1 MSATDGPP
9 PLLPR
14 VLPEKTDPLDPQYG
28 FHTEKW
34 KPNPVP
40 AGPDWFTSDNR
51 MRRDANAYAY
61 RQIGNPSDWNRYVT
75 LGLFTTADGTEFDDI
90 WAAFE
95 ERPLQVHQAIWYN
108 YKYHVDHEYVS
119 STKLNNWA
127 MNVSLPFLQH
137 YNPAFL
143 DIDTME
149 NEQGLAQ
156 YFKNDKNPD
165 KENEWLPVLDKRK
178 RAKSPPL
185 YSTVPGFNPVEN
197 DIIRRPSAQTE
208 SRAKETEKQIIP
220 KSNLVK
226 LGGDRSKK
234 NRTKATGPKA
244 PKVTTVEE
252 EVDEDQHMEEQ
263 PEPEETDTS
272 SPNNAA
278 TSRVVSHPH
287 IATNDGT
294 HRLTIQW
301 TAPTDVAE
309 YETDKNK
316 CNLAIHTLV
325 SKILLAD
332 DGVLFRWESEDL
344 TTTKATTSLTPA
356 ELRDFITPTVT
367 FIKSRRQ
374 MIFGVRFG
382 FLANPKQWQF
392 CERTKAVLKEQHL
405 EVRMSNSS
413 STSGKVVTAGY
424 ILLKAPNTTHRHRYT
439 QFLRSQLPDAAPYFD
454 LIRLKNTPMDQ
465 LIPHLA
471 IQCGERHVTPLSQA
485 LSNILTGQ
493 GAALFIPRYAL
504 SAMTDEQVTEHF
516 SFHEKWAKSLKPIP
530 LKPYI
535 THLDQNRT
543 EYFENGSTIE
553 RSTRNWASTLRL
565 PDGTP
570 ALSDVTNGS
579 KERHATLLVPA
590 HFLAAA
596 TLEWRQYRTR
606 LHPPGH
612 REARF
617 RDEVKDLP
625 DLIHIRKAVESH
637 MTFLE
642 TMSSAAVWSKAPSS
656 VTTDGNQHKHQS
668 TKPSPQVPPA
678 AAATV
683 WPALT
688 ANNKNHKKQVS
699 QSGRFGTSTWNTS
712 GHTSL
717 ASNDSRSVDSTQNL
731 TLSSKESQ
739 NRFKQLE
746 EMIRSQQAQSNQESQ
761 EAKTRLHNM
770 EIQFSRIDDLDTKV
784 AAIQG
789 DLSVVHNQLST
800 AAQNQHQLSL
810 DLQSLQNH
818 TTSQFAVLS
827 SNGVAAMESQH
838 SLSTSML
845 DLRSQFS
852 QMSRLMQE
860 LSNKLEIKV
869 TSRAAEPPI
878 PQGHR
883 TEEPQS
889 RQSPEAPSSTSQ
901 VFGTSDEGMATEGSD
916 GTEASVSSRRSVS
929 SETASQ
935 ASSHTTHQ
943 DSSTVSSSSSTGD
956 EFSVAESSQCHS
968 PNKKKHRSSP
978 VTEETTA
985 EQEEENSVDEEAGA
999 ILQTTRRYSM
1009 VSTNLGTRF
1018 DSVIEQET
1026 SIPRRPL
1033 PSSESIRIS
1042 PTLDTVRHTQ
1052 EAPLDPQYKETG
1064 PDGAENT

>member
-1 MSATDGPP
+1 MSATNGPP
-9 PLLPR
+9 PLLLPSA
-14 VLPEKTDPLDPQYG
+14 LPENTDPRDPQYG
-28 FHTEKW
+28 FYTDKW

-61 RQIGNPSDWNRYVT
+61 RQIGNPADWNRYVT
-75 LGLFTTADGTEFDDI
+75 LGLFTTMDGTEFDDT
-90 WAAFE
+90 WAAFKDS
-95 ERPLQVHQAIWYN
+95 PVTVHQAIWYN
-108 YKYHVDHEYVS
+108 YKYHVDHEIATS
-119 STKLNNWA
+119 DKLNAWA

-149 NEQGLAQ
+149 HERGLAQ
-156 YFKNDKNPD
+156 YFKDDKNPD
-165 KENEWLPVLDKRK
+165 KQNEWLPVLDKRK
-178 RAKSPPL
+178 RTKSPPL
-185 YSTVPGFNPVEN
+185 YSSVPGFNPVED
-197 DIIRRPSAQTE
+197 DIIRRPPAQTE
-208 SRAKETEKQIIP
+208 SLAIEKEKQIDP

-226 LGGDRSKK
+226 LGGERKKK
-234 NRTKATGPKA
+234 NQNKAAAKKA
-244 PKVTTVEE
+244 PQVTTVEE
-252 EVDEDQHMEEQ
+252 EVEEDQHMEEQ
-263 PEPEETDTS
+263 TEPDATDEFIVT
-272 SPNNAA
+272 NTA

-301 TAPTDVAE
+301 TAPTDVTE

-325 SKILLAD
+325 SKMLLAD

-344 TTTKATTSLTPA
+344 TTTKATTSLNPT

-424 ILLKAPNTTHRHRYT
+424 ILFKAPNTTHRHRYT

-454 LIRLKNTPMDQ
+454 LIRQKNTPTDQ
-465 LIPHLA
+465 LIPHLV

-485 LSNILTGQ
+485 MSNILTGQ
-493 GAALFIPRYAL
+493 GTALFIPRYAL
-504 SAMTDEQVTEHF
+504 SAMTDEQVTQHF

-530 LKPYI
+530 LKPHI
-535 THLDQNRT
+535 THLDQIRT
-543 EYFENGSTIE
+543 EYFDNGSTIE
-553 RSTRNWASTLRL
+553 RSTRKWASTLRL

-596 TLEWRQYRTR
+596 TLEWRKYRSR

-625 DLIHIRKAVESH
+625 DQIHIRKAVESH

-642 TMSSAAVWSKAPSS
+642 TMSSAAVWSTAPSS
-656 VTTDGNQHKHQS
+656 VRTDGDQQKQQA
-668 TKPSPQVPPA
+668 TMPLPKVPPA
-678 AAATV
+678 AAKTV
-683 WPALT
+683 WPTIT

-699 QSGRFGTSTWNTS
+699 QPSERFGTSTWNTS

-717 ASNDSRSVDSTQNL
+717 ASNDTRSIDSTQNL

-746 EMIRSQQAQSNQESQ
+746 EMIRSQQEQSHQESQ
-761 EAKTRLHNM
+761 EAKTRLYNM
-770 EIQFSRIDDLDTKV
+770 EIQFNRIDDLDTKV

-800 AAQNQHQLSL
+800 AAQNQYQLSL
-810 DLQSLQNH
+810 DLKSLQNH
-818 TTSQFAVLS
+818 TSSQFAVLS

-852 QMSRLMQE
+852 QMSRLMQD
-860 LSNKLEIKV
+860 LSNKLETNL
-869 TSRAAEPPI
+869 TSRAAEPYI
-878 PQGHR
+878 PQDR
-883 TEEPQS
+883 RATEHPSQEAQS
-889 RQSPEAPSSTSQ
+889 FTSQ
-901 VFGTSDEGMATEGSD
+901 ALGTSDAVKETDGSD
-916 GTEASVSSRRSVS
+916 GTEASVSSRRSVA
-929 SETASQ
+929 SETTSQ
-935 ASSHTTHQ
+935 TLSHISHH
-943 DSSTVSSSSSTGD
+943 DSSTVSSASSTMD
-956 EFSVAESSQCHS
+956 EVSVAESSHCHS

-985 EQEEENSVDEEAGA
+985 EQEDENSVGEEAGV
-999 ILQTTRRYSM
+999 IGRTMRRHSM
-1009 VSTNLGTRF
+1009 ISTNLGSRF
-1018 DSVIEQET
+1018 ESVIERENT
-1026 SIPRRPL
+1026 RPL
-1033 PSSESIRIS
+1033 SPRQSSESLTTS
-1042 PTLDTVRHTQ
+1042 PTIDTGHHTQ